1 MKLFSSSCVPEQSP
15 TLFQGIKQN
24 PVPNSVKFQLPHIQQ
39 KITRHAKQENMACNQ
54 EKKIEISPEM
64 AEMMKLAGK
73 DVKRAIINLINRF
86 KDVKEKHET
95 QL

>member
-1 MKLFSSSCVPEQSP
+1 
-15 TLFQGIKQN
+15 
-24 PVPNSVKFQLPHIQQ
+24 
-39 KITRHAKQENMACNQ
+39 MACNQ